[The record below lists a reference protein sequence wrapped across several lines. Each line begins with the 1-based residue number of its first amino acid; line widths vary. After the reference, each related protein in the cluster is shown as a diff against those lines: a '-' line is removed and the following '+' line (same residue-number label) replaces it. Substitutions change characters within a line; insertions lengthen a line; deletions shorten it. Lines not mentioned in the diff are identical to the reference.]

1 MKTILKGIVKLFYSL
16 FSLLLVILVAAGL
29 WFGVR
34 GYQMYKNAVEETPF
48 SEKIESIR
56 SMEGFTK
63 YEELP
68 GIYIDAVVAV
78 EDKRFWK
85 HNGVDGL
92 SICRALWNDLRTF
105 SLVEG
110 GSTITQ
116 QLMKNEYFTQDK
128 KLERKFAEAIAAL
141 NFEKEY
147 NKKEIFELY
156 VNTIY
161 FGSGY
166 YGIYD
171 AAQGYFGKEP
181 LELSDYEAVML
192 AGLPNAPSVYSPKE
206 NPELA
211 KKRMKQV
218 LDRMKKCEVIS
229 DSEAMEIMEE

>member
-211 KKRMKQV
+211 KKRMQQV